1 MNNKIIIG
9 TRSSTLALWQA
20 NFIKTRINTK
30 FPEIE
35 VVIEHVSTKGDKILD
50 VALSK
55 IGSKGLFTKELEIRL
70 LEGSIDIAV
79 HSLKDLQTEI
89 PAGLTLAS
97 VTERH
102 SPEDVLVAKTKINSL
117 DEIPQNAKIA
127 TGSLRRKAQLLFLR
141 PDLQIQDLR
150 GNVETRLKKLDDS
163 DWLAIVL
170 ARAGLERLA
179 LEERIS
185 YIFPYNLMLPAV
197 GQGALGIEISQSND
211 YVFSIVNQLEDNC
224 TRLSVDCERAFLKEL
239 GGGCQNPIAANANVN
254 GELIEIDGLI
264 ANEDG
269 SLLFR
274 DKLMGPLHKN
284 IEIGK
289 ELAQKLIK
297 VSSGN
302 LDLI

>member
-127 TGSLRRKAQLLFLR
+127 TGSLRRKAQLLFIR

>member
-55 IGSKGLFTKELEIRL
+55 IDSKGLFTKELEIRL

-127 TGSLRRKAQLLFLR
+127 TGSLRRKAQLLFIR

-185 YIFPYNLMLPAV
+185 YILPYNLMLPAV